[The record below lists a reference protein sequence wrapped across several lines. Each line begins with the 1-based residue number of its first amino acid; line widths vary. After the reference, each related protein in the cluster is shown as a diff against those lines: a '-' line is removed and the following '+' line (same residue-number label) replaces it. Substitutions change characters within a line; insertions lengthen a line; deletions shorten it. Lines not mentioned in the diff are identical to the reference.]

1 MGVTLIFPGQG
12 SQYVGMGKSL
22 IEDQDCKFIYELAD
36 KALGFKISEISLN
49 GPETD
54 LKLTQNTQPAIIT
67 HSIALFKKLKK
78 VLDSKNI
85 KIDRVLGH
93 SVGEYAALVAAG
105 SLDFEVAVKAVHLR
119 GKYMQEAVPVG
130 KGAMYAILRIP
141 ADIVKKACLEASTE
155 TEKVMPANFNEP
167 GQIVISGDTHACER
181 AVKWLKENYL
191 GKQMAIPL
199 KVSAPFHSRL
209 MKPAETKLASF
220 LDTVDFKTNNIP
232 YVANVNAREYLENT
246 NKDEIKENLV
256 KQVCASVL
264 WSQSIASLPQDTLF
278 IEVGPGKVLTGLNKK
293 INSTFKTFTLDN
305 NFEGLEEFLS

>member
-22 IEDQDCKFIYELAD
+22 IDDTACKEVYEKAD
-36 KALGFKISEISLN
+36 EVLGYKISSMCFE
-49 GPETD
+49 GPESE
-54 LKLTQNTQPAIIT
+54 LKLTENTQPAIIT
-67 HSIALFKKLKK
+67 HSIALFNKLKK

-105 SLDFEVAVKAVHLR
+105 SLDFETAVMAVHLR

-130 KGAMYAILRIP
+130 KGAMYAILRVP
-141 ADIVKKACLEASTE
+141 ADIVEKACLEVSTE
-155 TEKVMPANFNEP
+155 EETVMPANFNEP
-167 GQIVISGDTHACER
+167 GQVVISGDASACER

-191 GKQMAIPL
+191 GKQMAIAL
-199 KVSAPFHSRL
+199 KVSAPFHSGL

-220 LDTVDFKTNNIP
+220 FESVNFKSNTIP
-232 YVANVNAREYLENT
+232 YVANVDAKEYLANT
-246 NKDEIKENLV
+246 DKEEIKENLI

-264 WSQSIASLPQDTLF
+264 WSQSILSLPNDTVF
-278 IEVGPGKVLTGLNKK
+278 IEVGPGKVLTGLNNKM
-293 INSTFKTFTLDN
+293 NTSFRTFTLDN